1 MSTIL
6 IQGPPAADFSLL
18 PDAFV
23 DSYMPQANGEFVKV
37 YLYLLRLTHQTQIQP
52 SLSSLADFFSC
63 TEKDIRRALRYWEKA
78 GLLALSYQ
86 GKDLCGIQ
94 LQLPTSTA
102 GALPSEEDI
111 SPDNKESSRKMPLSG
126 AVSAAPEAST
136 GLSGVTITS
145 SEDLAIASG
154 TMSRGSETMTI
165 SSETMNTGSEAS
177 TPPQL
182 SGSRV
187 KELQKENQEIRQLL
201 FLAESYLGRPLSSTD
216 MGRILYFYDVLHFS
230 MELLEYLIEY
240 CVSKGSTSLHYI
252 EKVGLAWHKD
262 GIDTVDAAKA
272 RTNTWNKH
280 YFSILRAFGIRNRNP
295 IPAETEYM
303 ERWLNQYGFPLE
315 IISEACTRTIAQTGQ
330 PSFPYAEGI
339 LSKWKEE
346 KVTALSDI
354 EALDARHKK
363 DKKKEASAP
372 SQARTPAAKT
382 SAPNRFNNFN
392 QRNYDYKQLER
403 DLFQKQMIDR

>member
-1 MSTIL
+1 MSTIS

-52 SLSSLADFFSC
+52 TLSSLADVFSC

-78 GLLALSYQ
+78 GLLTLSYQ

-94 LQLPTSTA
+94 LQMPTARAES
-102 GALPSEEDI
+102 LPSEEDI
-111 SPDNKESSRKMPLSG
+111 SPDKGESSGKMPISG
-126 AVSAAPEAST
+126 AVSLAPGAST
-136 GLSGVTITS
+136 GLSGVQLKP
-145 SEDLAIASG
+145 SEPLAIP
-154 TMSRGSETMTI
+154 SEAMD
-165 SSETMNTGSEAS
+165 TGSEAS
-177 TPPQL
+177 PPPQL

-262 GIDTVDAAKA
+262 GIATVDAAKA

-315 IISEACTRTIAQTGQ
+315 IITEACTRTIAQTGQ

-363 DKKKEASAP
+363 DKKKETSSP
-372 SQARTPAAKT
+372 SQARTPGAKT

-403 DLFQKQMIDR
+403 DLFQKQMIDQ

>member
-1 MSTIL
+1 MSTIS
-6 IQGPPAADFSLL
+6 IQGPLAADFSLL

-37 YLYLLRLTHQTQIQP
+37 YLYLLRLTHQPQAEP
-52 SLSSLADFFSC
+52 SLSSLADVFSC

-78 GLLALSYQ
+78 GLLSLYYQ
-86 GKDLCGIQ
+86 GKDLCGIH
-94 LQLPTSTA
+94 LQMPPA
-102 GALPSEEDI
+102 GGNTLPSEEDL
-111 SPDNKESSRKMPLSG
+111 SPNKGESSGKIPLSQG
-126 AVSAAPEAST
+126 DSAPTKALAPSQEAP
-136 GLSGVTITS
+136 V
-145 SEDLAIASG
+145 
-154 TMSRGSETMTI
+154 I
-165 SSETMNTGSEAS
+165 SSEASKVPSEVPAA
-177 TPPQL
+177 PPQL

-187 KELQKENQEIRQLL
+187 KELQKDNQEIRQLL

-262 GIDTVDAAKA
+262 GIATVEAAKA

-303 ERWLNQYGFPLE
+303 ERWLKQYGFPLE
-315 IISEACTRTIAQTGQ
+315 IITEACTRTIAQTGQ

-339 LSKWKEE
+339 LSKWKDQ

-354 EALDARHKK
+354 EALDAQHKK
-363 DKKKEASAP
+363 DKKKETSSP
-372 SQARTPAAKT
+372 SPVRTSAAKAP
-382 SAPNRFNNFN
+382 APNRFNNFN
-392 QRNYDYKQLER
+392 QRNYDYQQLER
-403 DLFQKQMIDR
+403 DLFQKQMIDQSR